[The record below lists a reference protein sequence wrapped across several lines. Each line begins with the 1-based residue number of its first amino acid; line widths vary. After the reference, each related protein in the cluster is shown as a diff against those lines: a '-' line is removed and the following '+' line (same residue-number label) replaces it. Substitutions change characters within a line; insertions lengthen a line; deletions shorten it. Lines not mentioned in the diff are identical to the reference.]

1 MVDRQIFDFGVRL
14 LYEKL
19 DTRFE
24 GTRVRSDFELHLNY
38 GVFWTE
44 LINT

>member
-1 MVDRQIFDFGVRL
+1 MIDRQSFDFGVRL
-14 LYEKL
+14 LHEKL

-24 GTRVRSDFELHLNY
+24 GTRVRSDFELHLND

-44 LINT
+44 LIKT